1 MCHNRKHEQKKKKT
15 MNLAVLSNDV
25 LSNWLPSRE
34 KTILVT
40 HPECA
45 CSRRRKHWPVL
56 IRQTYTQRKPN
67 KLNGVKKF
75 IKFLDLNKYMGKF
88 ININQAG
95 PYLQSEWLTAHFI
108 SFLLLNDKLASSV

>member
-1 MCHNRKHEQKKKKT
+1 MCHNRKHEQKKKP

-56 IRQTYTQRKPN
+56 IRQTYTQKKKNN

-75 IKFLDLNKYMGKF
+75 IKLLNLNKYMGKF

-95 PYLQSEWLTAHFI
+95 PYLQFEWLTAHFI
-108 SFLLLNDKLASSV
+108 SFLPFK